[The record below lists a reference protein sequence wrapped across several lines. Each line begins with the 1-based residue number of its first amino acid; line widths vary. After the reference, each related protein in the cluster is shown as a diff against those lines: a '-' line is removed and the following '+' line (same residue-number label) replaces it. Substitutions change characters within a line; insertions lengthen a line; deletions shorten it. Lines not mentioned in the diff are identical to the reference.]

1 MRRPAVGSRGRV
13 IAVAAGVATVVV
25 AVCAVSGFPVTG
37 ESEEERFRSSSGR
50 AEFCETAAPLDL
62 TRTGELTPHKRHH
75 VIEDLERTAPE
86 GISADF
92 GRLLRWYDHPEPEDE
107 EAARASSYGVGEFIE
122 RVCDINIGG
131 IRS

>member
-1 MRRPAVGSRGRV
+1 MRGPMSGGRRRV
-13 IAVAAGVATVVV
+13 AVAVVAAVVV
-25 AVCAVSGFPVTG
+25 AVCAVTGFLVTR

-62 TRTGELTPHKRHH
+62 GRTGELTPHKRHH
-75 VIEDLERTAPE
+75 IIEDLERTAPE
-86 GISADF
+86 GVSADF
-92 GRLLRWYDHPEPEDE
+92 ARLLRWYDDPEPEAE